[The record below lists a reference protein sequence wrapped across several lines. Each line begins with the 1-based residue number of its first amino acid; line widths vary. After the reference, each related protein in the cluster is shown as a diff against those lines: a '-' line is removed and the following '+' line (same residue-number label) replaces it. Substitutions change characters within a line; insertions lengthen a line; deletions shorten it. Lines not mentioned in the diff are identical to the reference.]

1 MTARWEALKA
11 LAIFVIATAAMAA
24 LMLAVAH
31 FMK

>member
-1 MTARWEALKA
+1 MTEALKA
-11 LAIFVIATAAMAA
+11 LAILLIATAAMVA